1 MHRWTQAE
9 WDYLAETAPG
19 RSRKEIIDLF
29 HARFGDE
36 VSGENIIAAM
46 KRREICNGID
56 ARFQKGQVSHNK
68 GQKMTEEL
76 YRKAQ
81 PTMFK
86 KGELPHNTL
95 PVGAEVI
102 TDDGYIKVKVSDRRD
117 IPARFNWKLKH
128 RLVWE
133 EAHGPIPE
141 GHVIV
146 FLDRNRQNVDIDNL
160 ACVSRKIYKIVNQKG
175 FASTDPEITK
185 MGIRLAELISKR
197 AERQK
202 GEK

>member
-1 MHRWTQAE
+1 MHRWTE
-9 WDYLAETAPG
+9 EEIRFLRETAPG
-19 RSRKEIIDLF
+19 RSRKEIHALF
-29 HARFGDE
+29 RQRFGD
-36 VSGENIIAAM
+36 VISLDNMVGTM
-46 KRREICNGID
+46 KRYHITNGRD
-56 ARFQKGQVSHNK
+56 TKFQKGQISHNK
-68 GQKMTEEL
+68 GQRMTEEL

-86 KGELPHNTL
+86 KGGLPHNTL
-95 PVGAEVI
+95 PVGTEVI

-117 IPARFNWKLKH
+117 IPARDNWKFKH
-128 RLVWE
+128 RLIWE

-160 ACVSRKIYKIVNQKG
+160 ACVSRKIYKIVNQRG
-175 FASTDPEITK
+175 FAGTDPEVTR

-202 GEK
+202 GKK